1 MRLNLWSRIFSIPL
15 SFTQKKNKSFLMAF
29 GNINLPGI
37 TFVEWG
43 TTGFLDSVVLG
54 AELYLCV
61 LYKVFKN

>member
-1 MRLNLWSRIFSIPL
+1 
-15 SFTQKKNKSFLMAF
+15 MAF